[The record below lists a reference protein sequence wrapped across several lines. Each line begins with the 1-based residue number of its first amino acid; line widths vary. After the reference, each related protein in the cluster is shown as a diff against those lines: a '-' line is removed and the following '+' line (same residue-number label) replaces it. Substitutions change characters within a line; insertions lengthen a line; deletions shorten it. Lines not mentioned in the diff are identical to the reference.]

1 MYDLYRALIGNLS
14 NYLYTYILI
23 ILLVAGGIYFT
34 VRTKFVQFR
43 YLKESLRV
51 VLAPSEDDKAI
62 SSFQALM
69 VSTAS
74 RVGTGNIA
82 GVSTAIC
89 LGGLGSLFWM
99 WLTALLGM
107 STAFVEG
114 TLAQIYKRRSDDGG
128 CYGGPSYYIDQAIG
142 KHWLGILFAVFMIL
156 TYMVGFNLV
165 ASFNIADALRVVP
178 GYAEHGIL
186 QSGSSALCLRSCSLY
201 ASAAAESR
209 SRGLQRRLF
218 HLWDSSTLRLQCS

>member
-1 MYDLYRALIGNLS
+1 MYDLYGALIGNLS

-74 RVGTGNIA
+74 RVGTDVAHSASGN
-82 GVSTAIC
+82 VYC
-89 LGGLGSLFWM
+89 FRGG
-99 WLTALLGM
+99 
-107 STAFVEG
+107 
-114 TLAQIYKRRSDDGG
+114 
-128 CYGGPSYYIDQAIG
+128 
-142 KHWLGILFAVFMIL
+142 
-156 TYMVGFNLV
+156 N
-165 ASFNIADALRVVP
+165 
-178 GYAEHGIL
+178 
-186 QSGSSALCLRSCSLY
+186 SGSD
-201 ASAAAESR
+201 
-209 SRGLQRRLF
+209 LQAPFR
-218 HLWDSSTLRLQCS
+218 

>member
-1 MYDLYRALIGNLS
+1 MYDLYGALIGNLS

-107 STAFVEG
+107 STAFV
-114 TLAQIYKRRSDDGG
+114 
-128 CYGGPSYYIDQAIG
+128 
-142 KHWLGILFAVFMIL
+142 
-156 TYMVGFNLV
+156 
-165 ASFNIADALRVVP
+165 
-178 GYAEHGIL
+178 
-186 QSGSSALCLRSCSLY
+186 
-201 ASAAAESR
+201 
-209 SRGLQRRLF
+209 
-218 HLWDSSTLRLQCS
+218 

>member
-1 MYDLYRALIGNLS
+1 MYDLYGALIGNLS

-74 RVGTGNIA
+74 RVGTGISQA
-82 GVSTAIC
+82 YPQQSVSADSDHYSGCGSQRFWEC
-89 LGGLGSLFWM
+89 L
-99 WLTALLGM
+99 LL
-107 STAFVEG
+107 SWRE
-114 TLAQIYKRRSDDGG
+114 L
-128 CYGGPSYYIDQAIG
+128 
-142 KHWLGILFAVFMIL
+142 W
-156 TYMVGFNLV
+156 
-165 ASFNIADALRVVP
+165 
-178 GYAEHGIL
+178 
-186 QSGSSALCLRSCSLY
+186 LRSTS
-201 ASAAAESR
+201 AVPMTAAATAVRPTISIRQPENTGSESC
-209 SRGLQRRLF
+209 
-218 HLWDSSTLRLQCS
+218 LQCS

>member
-1 MYDLYRALIGNLS
+1 MYDLYGALIGNLS

-74 RVGTGNIA
+74 RVGTGNICDLSRRTRIIILDVA
-82 GVSTAIC
+82 HSASGNVYC
-89 LGGLGSLFWM
+89 FRGG
-99 WLTALLGM
+99 
-107 STAFVEG
+107 
-114 TLAQIYKRRSDDGG
+114 
-128 CYGGPSYYIDQAIG
+128 
-142 KHWLGILFAVFMIL
+142 
-156 TYMVGFNLV
+156 N
-165 ASFNIADALRVVP
+165 
-178 GYAEHGIL
+178 
-186 QSGSSALCLRSCSLY
+186 SGSD
-201 ASAAAESR
+201 
-209 SRGLQRRLF
+209 LQAPFR
-218 HLWDSSTLRLQCS
+218 

>member
-1 MYDLYRALIGNLS
+1 MYDLYGALIGNLS

-82 GVSTAIC
+82 GVSSNLSRRTRIIILDVAHSASGNVYC
-89 LGGLGSLFWM
+89 FRGG
-99 WLTALLGM
+99 
-107 STAFVEG
+107 
-114 TLAQIYKRRSDDGG
+114 
-128 CYGGPSYYIDQAIG
+128 
-142 KHWLGILFAVFMIL
+142 
-156 TYMVGFNLV
+156 N
-165 ASFNIADALRVVP
+165 
-178 GYAEHGIL
+178 
-186 QSGSSALCLRSCSLY
+186 SGSD
-201 ASAAAESR
+201 
-209 SRGLQRRLF
+209 LQAPFR
-218 HLWDSSTLRLQCS
+218 

>member
-1 MYDLYRALIGNLS
+1 MYDLYGALIGNLS

-74 RVGTGNIA
+74 RVGTQA
-82 GVSTAIC
+82 YLLRFVSAD
-89 LGGLGSLFWM
+89 
-99 WLTALLGM
+99 
-107 STAFVEG
+107 
-114 TLAQIYKRRSDDGG
+114 SDHYSG
-128 CYGGPSYYIDQAIG
+128 C
-142 KHWLGILFAVFMIL
+142 
-156 TYMVGFNLV
+156 
-165 ASFNIADALRVVP
+165 
-178 GYAEHGIL
+178 
-186 QSGSSALCLRSCSLY
+186 
-201 ASAAAESR
+201 
-209 SRGLQRRLF
+209 GLQRFWECPLLSWRE
-218 HLWDSSTLRLQCS
+218 LWLRSTSAVPMTAAATAVRPTISIRQPENTGSESCLQCS

>member
-1 MYDLYRALIGNLS
+1 MYDLYGKLIGNLS

-43 YLKESLRV
+43 YLKESLKV

-107 STAFVEG
+107 STAFVRE
-114 TLAQIYKRRSDDGG
+114 L
-128 CYGGPSYYIDQAIG
+128 
-142 KHWLGILFAVFMIL
+142 W
-156 TYMVGFNLV
+156 
-165 ASFNIADALRVVP
+165 
-178 GYAEHGIL
+178 
-186 QSGSSALCLRSCSLY
+186 LRSTS
-201 ASAAAESR
+201 AVPMTAAATAVRPTISIRQPENTGSESC
-209 SRGLQRRLF
+209 
-218 HLWDSSTLRLQCS
+218 LQCS

>member
-1 MYDLYRALIGNLS
+1 MYDLYGALIGNLS

-89 LGGLGSLFWM
+89 LGGLGSF
-99 WLTALLGM
+99 
-107 STAFVEG
+107 S
-114 TLAQIYKRRSDDGG
+114 G
-128 CYGGPSYYIDQAIG
+128 C
-142 KHWLGILFAVFMIL
+142 
-156 TYMVGFNLV
+156 
-165 ASFNIADALRVVP
+165 
-178 GYAEHGIL
+178 
-186 QSGSSALCLRSCSLY
+186 
-201 ASAAAESR
+201 
-209 SRGLQRRLF
+209 GLQRFWECLLLSWRE
-218 HLWDSSTLRLQCS
+218 LWLRSTSAVPMTAAATAVRPTISIRQPENTGSESCLQCS

>member
-1 MYDLYRALIGNLS
+1 MYDLYGALIGNLS

-74 RVGTGNIA
+74 HSNLSRRTRIIILDVAHSASGN
-82 GVSTAIC
+82 VYC
-89 LGGLGSLFWM
+89 FRGG
-99 WLTALLGM
+99 
-107 STAFVEG
+107 
-114 TLAQIYKRRSDDGG
+114 
-128 CYGGPSYYIDQAIG
+128 
-142 KHWLGILFAVFMIL
+142 
-156 TYMVGFNLV
+156 N
-165 ASFNIADALRVVP
+165 
-178 GYAEHGIL
+178 
-186 QSGSSALCLRSCSLY
+186 SGSD
-201 ASAAAESR
+201 
-209 SRGLQRRLF
+209 LQAPFR
-218 HLWDSSTLRLQCS
+218 

>member
-1 MYDLYRALIGNLS
+1 MYDLYGKLIGNLS

-89 LGGLGSLFWM
+89 LGGVGSLFWM

-114 TLAQIYKRRSDDGG
+114 TLAQIS
-128 CYGGPSYYIDQAIG
+128 I
-142 KHWLGILFAVFMIL
+142 
-156 TYMVGFNLV
+156 
-165 ASFNIADALRVVP
+165 
-178 GYAEHGIL
+178 
-186 QSGSSALCLRSCSLY
+186 
-201 ASAAAESR
+201 SAAPMTAAATAVRPTTSIRQPENTGSESC
-209 SRGLQRRLF
+209 LQY
-218 HLWDSSTLRLQCS
+218 S

>member
-1 MYDLYRALIGNLS
+1 MYDLYGALIGNLS

-89 LGGLGSLFWM
+89 LGGLGSFWEC
-99 WLTALLGM
+99 LLL
-107 STAFVEG
+107 SWRE
-114 TLAQIYKRRSDDGG
+114 L
-128 CYGGPSYYIDQAIG
+128 
-142 KHWLGILFAVFMIL
+142 W
-156 TYMVGFNLV
+156 
-165 ASFNIADALRVVP
+165 
-178 GYAEHGIL
+178 
-186 QSGSSALCLRSCSLY
+186 LRSTS
-201 ASAAAESR
+201 AVPMTAAATAVRPTISIRQPENTGSESC
-209 SRGLQRRLF
+209 
-218 HLWDSSTLRLQCS
+218 LQCS

>member
-1 MYDLYRALIGNLS
+1 MYDLYGALIGNRS

-23 ILLVAGGIYFT
+23 ILLVAGGMYFT

-82 GVSTAIC
+82 GVD
-89 LGGLGSLFWM
+89 
-99 WLTALLGM
+99 
-107 STAFVEG
+107 V
-114 TLAQIYKRRSDDGG
+114 YKRQEYRRHGTDTRM
-128 CYGGPSYYIDQAIG
+128 P
-142 KHWLGILFAVFMIL
+142 V
-156 TYMVGFNLV
+156 
-165 ASFNIADALRVVP
+165 LR
-178 GYAEHGIL
+178 
-186 QSGSSALCLRSCSLY
+186 R
-201 ASAAAESR
+201 
-209 SRGLQRRLF
+209 
-218 HLWDSSTLRLQCS
+218 

>member
-1 MYDLYRALIGNLS
+1 MYDLYGALIGNLS

-82 GVSTAIC
+82 GVSTAISRRC
-89 LGGLGSLFWM
+89 RFIILDVADCAARHVDRVRGGNSG
-99 WLTALLGM
+99 
-107 STAFVEG
+107 
-114 TLAQIYKRRSDDGG
+114 
-128 CYGGPSYYIDQAIG
+128 
-142 KHWLGILFAVFMIL
+142 
-156 TYMVGFNLV
+156 
-165 ASFNIADALRVVP
+165 ADL
-178 GYAEHGIL
+178 
-186 QSGSSALCLRSCSLY
+186 
-201 ASAAAESR
+201 
-209 SRGLQRRLF
+209 
-218 HLWDSSTLRLQCS
+218 

>member
-1 MYDLYRALIGNLS
+1 MYDLYGALIGNLS

-107 STAFVEG
+107 STAE
-114 TLAQIYKRRSDDGG
+114 L
-128 CYGGPSYYIDQAIG
+128 
-142 KHWLGILFAVFMIL
+142 W
-156 TYMVGFNLV
+156 
-165 ASFNIADALRVVP
+165 
-178 GYAEHGIL
+178 
-186 QSGSSALCLRSCSLY
+186 LRSTS
-201 ASAAAESR
+201 AVPMTAAATAVRPTTSIRQPENTGSESC
-209 SRGLQRRLF
+209 
-218 HLWDSSTLRLQCS
+218 LQCS

>member
-1 MYDLYRALIGNLS
+1 MYDLYGALIGNLS

-74 RVGTGNIA
+74 RV
-82 GVSTAIC
+82 VS
-89 LGGLGSLFWM
+89 LNGLKSNVIYS
-99 WLTALLGM
+99 GM
-107 STAFVEG
+107 K
-114 TLAQIYKRRSDDGG
+114 LKIPNK
-128 CYGGPSYYIDQAIG
+128 
-142 KHWLGILFAVFMIL
+142 
-156 TYMVGFNLV
+156 
-165 ASFNIADALRVVP
+165 
-178 GYAEHGIL
+178 
-186 QSGSSALCLRSCSLY
+186 
-201 ASAAAESR
+201 
-209 SRGLQRRLF
+209 
-218 HLWDSSTLRLQCS
+218 